1 MLSYTFLG
9 LFFQITNLQVC
20 IVIIKLTILYGYEVW
35 GPSLLL
41 YDWAKVEREKSL
53 LLQCMIGCN
62 QIVSKDIIYVE
73 FGAYP
78 IETIFKL
85 VSFLHKDTIFK

>member
-1 MLSYTFLG
+1 
-9 LFFQITNLQVC
+9 
-20 IVIIKLTILYGYEVW
+20 
-35 GPSLLL
+35 
-41 YDWAKVEREKSL
+41 
-53 LLQCMIGCN
+53 MIGCN

-85 VSFLHKDTIFK
+85 VSFLHKDTIFKWLNLGESGNVTP